1 MIDTFQSELDFDFLI
16 NKKVCYTFQITSN
29 KVRGIR
35 IIIACTKG
43 QLISKCP
50 FGIIVWTKYQRNYFW
65 ISALNFFV
73 ASWGLPGSFLGLPV
87 GFLAYDITY

>member
-35 IIIACTKG
+35 IIIACTRMLAAILAPKLYIPPSTLNTDYLLWHT
-43 QLISKCP
+43 QLIVCT
-50 FGIIVWTKYQRNYFW
+50 VKY
-65 ISALNFFV
+65 
-73 ASWGLPGSFLGLPV
+73 
-87 GFLAYDITY
+87 

>member
-35 IIIACTKG
+35 IIIACTRMLAAILAPK
-43 QLISKCP
+43 LYIPSTLNTDYLLCVADTIDCVCSK
-50 FGIIVWTKYQRNYFW
+50 I
-65 ISALNFFV
+65 LNHGFNH
-73 ASWGLPGSFLGLPV
+73 GLFK
-87 GFLAYDITY
+87 FHT